1 MTRELQA
8 ALATMAA
15 DPDSLPK
22 EPAGK
27 DLRSSPDVGSAARV
41 RARDHLTPVDEVEL
55 YGFMGDPRV
64 RTELDRAR
72 MLAADIASLDL
83 DIMDRLTIARLII
96 QGRK

>member
-41 RARDHLTPVDEVEL
+41 RAR
-55 YGFMGDPRV
+55 
-64 RTELDRAR
+64 